1 VGRPATLPTRDEADD
16 RGVNTLRAQ
25 EAAGRNI
32 EVLFADESQAL
43 IVDVSEGTDA
53 EDVAAALVDCLG
65 ASTFDDAEGRLTEA
79 LEGRGGTVRRAP

>member
-1 VGRPATLPTRDEADD
+1 MMGMNAQ
-16 RGVNTLRAQ
+16 RAQ

-32 EVLFADESQAL
+32 EVLFADESQSL
-43 IVDVSEGTDA
+43 IVDVSAGSDA
-53 EDVAAALVDCLG
+53 DDVAAALVDCLQ